1 MKNNHNPQ
9 WNFDITFDIDN
20 ETPETINLEVFDQDI
35 GKDDALGK
43 AEISLRKIINHKKVI
58 EQWIKLEDVKTG
70 DVLFSAE
77 FIPS

>member
-35 GKDDALGK
+35 GKDDALGRARICVSCILNK
-43 AEISLRKIINHKKVI
+43 NQSPPEVEEYREAS
-58 EQWIKLEDVKTG
+58 TG
-70 DVLFSAE
+70 
-77 FIPS
+77 